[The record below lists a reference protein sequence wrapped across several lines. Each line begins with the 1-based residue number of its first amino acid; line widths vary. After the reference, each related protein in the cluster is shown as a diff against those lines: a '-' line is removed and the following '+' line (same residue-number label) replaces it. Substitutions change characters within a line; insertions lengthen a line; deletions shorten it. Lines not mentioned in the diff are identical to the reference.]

1 MAAPV
6 LSSPLSSPPTSVV
19 HVALSSPVRKED
31 EIPILNDHQKATAET
46 IEVNAKESAIDPD
59 GKTEREEKLATQGS
73 GEASQSST
81 QKRKA
86 SIARKPASA
95 KKARSITSGDRK
107 SAAQDKKWE
116 APFVFTNSKSPLA
129 NASLRAST
137 RSSSFEIMRSANA
150 AFKAI
155 LLHPDAWDVLTP
167 EEKKDVLA
175 KFPDET
181 RILNAGSEAA
191 RPDLASLAND
201 DNFRYD
207 CARYC
212 ENIELGRHDEEWLTQ
227 AWVAHEKH
235 KRGDYDE
242 FLREQFEEDWG
253 TEMPVE
259 SSVKGTE
266 SQDESKEASTVLAE
280 PLLDD
285 AQRATAVKDNPPR
298 LSVTTPLFSN

>member
-1 MAAPV
+1 MGGSIRFHELKIPACKRQPEGKYAV
-6 LSSPLSSPPTSVV
+6 FIIRSY
-19 HVALSSPVRKED
+19 AL
-31 EIPILNDHQKATAET
+31 T
-46 IEVNAKESAIDPD
+46 
-59 GKTEREEKLATQGS
+59 
-73 GEASQSST
+73 
-81 QKRKA
+81 
-86 SIARKPASA
+86 
-95 KKARSITSGDRK
+95 
-107 SAAQDKKWE
+107 
-116 APFVFTNSKSPLA
+116 
-129 NASLRAST
+129 
-137 RSSSFEIMRSANA
+137 NA

-259 SSVKGTE
+259 SSVKGTQ
-266 SQDESKEASTVLAE
+266 SHDESKEASTVLAE

-285 AQRATAVKDNPPR
+285 AQRASAVNDNPPQLSKSPHHYSLTR
-298 LSVTTPLFSN
+298 LEEQNDQNSSLPPPREQSAAIPTSAAQSNSKPEELVEEGARSGSNGKPFAP

>member
-1 MAAPV
+1 V
-6 LSSPLSSPPTSVV
+6 GSSIRFHELKIPACKCQPEGKYAVFIFRSY
-19 HVALSSPVRKED
+19 AL
-31 EIPILNDHQKATAET
+31 T
-46 IEVNAKESAIDPD
+46 
-59 GKTEREEKLATQGS
+59 
-73 GEASQSST
+73 
-81 QKRKA
+81 
-86 SIARKPASA
+86 
-95 KKARSITSGDRK
+95 
-107 SAAQDKKWE
+107 
-116 APFVFTNSKSPLA
+116 
-129 NASLRAST
+129 
-137 RSSSFEIMRSANA
+137 NA

-181 RILNAGSEAA
+181 RILNAGSETA

-259 SSVKGTE
+259 SSVKGTQ
-266 SQDESKEASTVLAE
+266 SHDESKEASTVLAE
-280 PLLDD
+280 SLLDD
-285 AQRATAVKDNPPR
+285 AQRASTVNDNPPR
-298 LSVTTPLFSN
+298 LSKSPHDYSLTRLEEQNDQNSSLPPPREQSADIPTSAAQSNSKPEELVEKDRGPEVTGSRSLLNSPKSKDMV